1 MSSLFI
7 LFTHLLVTLARLA
20 RPGGV
25 RAVAVESLAVK
36 HQLLIM
42 NRSRRRSPNL
52 TRWDRAILGFS
63 TLLVS
68 PRRLG
73 KMAVILKTSTLLRLH
88 RALVIRLQSYIR
100 PRYGASSFVP
110 RAQMEIRA
118 PSPDQVDGLE
128 GLVCGQVREG
138 AGSDRFAI

>member
-1 MSSLFI
+1 VCSLFI

-52 TRWDRAILGFS
+52 TRWDRAILGFC
-63 TLLVS
+63 TL